1 MPQERNVS
9 NLEGPEFV
17 WRSKKAIL
25 PKRVNFADFE
35 IAAKSATRS
44 FDCQTRKPAN
54 DFLQASFADNC
65 RSVGDAVIR
74 KAAGRLTDK
83 LDCETEEVGE
93 PSANI
98 IRLAEHK
105 GLF

>member
-1 MPQERNVS
+1 MPQERNVA
-9 NLEGPEFV
+9 NLEGPEFL

-25 PKRVNFADFE
+25 PKRINLADFE

-44 FDCQTRKPAN
+44 FECQTRKPGN
-54 DFLQASFADNC
+54 DFLKAFFTDNC
-65 RSVGDAVIR
+65 RSGGDAVIR
-74 KAAGRLTDK
+74 KAAGRSTDK